1 MPFKLVKGE
10 IALLRQG
17 ANRMVGSEP
26 DGDGV
31 WFKPDN
37 PDNLTNFNGRT
48 SKFNKGGFI
57 NLRFEGIDALEIHYQ
72 GERQLLAPAKKA
84 RDELLKALGFT
95 SVTFEPKKGAKVTA
109 STPEKIKA
117 HILTRGLDDTN
128 NHRPIS
134 FVYLG
139 GHPKKDGSDI
149 FLKVAE
155 ADQSLN
161 AELMRKGLVYP
172 LYYET
177 LPPDIRDHLTE
188 LAIDAF
194 NGNKGLWNGIDS
206 SNDFNTIKG
215 MQDLRE
221 LAIWPKLFRRL
232 KDYFSKRPKGN
243 IKKFDEAL
251 RNGTVKGI
259 EDDDLTIVA
268 ETHVEANANIHDIY
282 EVEGSSKIRMKFYP
296 EEIIVKGD

>member
-1 MPFKLVKGE
+1 MSFKLVKGE

-17 ANRMVGSEP
+17 TNGIVGSEP

-37 PDNLTNFNGRT
+37 PNNLKNFNGRT
-48 SKFNKGGFI
+48 SKYNKGGFI
-57 NLRFEGIDALEIHYQ
+57 NLRLEGIDALEIHYQ
-72 GERQLLAPAKKA
+72 GEHQLLDPAKEA
-84 RDELLKALGFT
+84 RDKLLEALGFS
-95 SVTFEPKKGAKVTA
+95 SVSFGKGGAKV
-109 STPEKIKA
+109 SDSKPGKVKA
-117 HILTRGLDDTN
+117 HILTRGLDGTY

-134 FVYLG
+134 FVYPG
-139 GHPKKDGSDI
+139 GHPKKDGSEI

-172 LYYET
+172 LYYDT

-188 LAIDAF
+188 LVIDAF
-194 NGNKGLWNGIDS
+194 NDGQGLWDGTDS

-215 MQDLRE
+215 MKDLRE

-232 KDYFSKRPKGN
+232 KDYFSKQPKGSV
-243 IKKFDEAL
+243 KEFDKAL
-251 RNGTVKGI
+251 RNGTVEGI
-259 EDDDLTIVA
+259 KDDELTIVA
-268 ETHVEANANIHDIY
+268 ETHVEANANMHDIY
-282 EVEGSSKIRMKFYP
+282 EIKGNNKIRMKFYP

>member
-17 ANRMVGSEP
+17 ANGVVGSEP

-37 PDNLTNFNGRT
+37 PNNLKNFNGRT
-48 SKFNKGGFI
+48 SKFNQGGFI
-57 NLRFEGIDALEIHYQ
+57 NLRLEGIDALEIHYQ
-72 GERQLLAPAKKA
+72 GEHQLLDPAKKA
-84 RDELLKALGFT
+84 RGELLKALGFS
-95 SVTFEPKKGAKVTA
+95 SVTFGEGGAKVTA
-109 STPEKIKA
+109 STPGKVKA
-117 HILTRGLDDTN
+117 HILTRGLDGTY

-134 FVYLG
+134 FVYPG
-139 GHPKKDGSDI
+139 QHSGTDGSNV
-149 FLKVAE
+149 FLGVAT

-172 LYYET
+172 LYYDT

-194 NGNKGLWNGIDS
+194 NKSKGLWDGIDS
-206 SNDFNTIKG
+206 SNDFNAING
-215 MQDLRE
+215 MQNLRD

-232 KDYFSKRPKGN
+232 KDYFSRQPNGS
-243 IKKFDEAL
+243 IKKFDKAL
-251 RNGTVKGI
+251 REGTVEGI
-259 EDDDLTIVA
+259 KDDELTIVA
-268 ETHVEANANIHDIY
+268 ESHVEANANMHDIY
-282 EVEGSSKIRMKFYP
+282 ELKANNKIRMKFYP
-296 EEIIVKGD
+296 EEIIIKGD